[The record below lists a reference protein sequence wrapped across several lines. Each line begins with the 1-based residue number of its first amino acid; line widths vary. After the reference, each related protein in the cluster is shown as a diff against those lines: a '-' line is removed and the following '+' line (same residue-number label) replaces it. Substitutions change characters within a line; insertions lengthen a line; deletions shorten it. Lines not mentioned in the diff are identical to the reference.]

1 MGAGHANFGARAR
14 ASGRTFHALDPSRRE
29 ARMNSFRALLDFG
42 RLSAH
47 DLLWPG
53 QSRDSCIQP
62 LDAHLLAALKWLCLA
77 QDVHGT
83 GGFSYGYSA
92 RGGWREPYR
101 ETTGYIIPTFLR
113 AAARLERPD
122 LKTRAFRAADW
133 LISVQNRD
141 GSICN
146 PHFGSGGIVFDTGQ
160 VLFGFVSAY
169 RSSGEQKY
177 LNAALRAGDW
187 LAGIADAD
195 GLWTQSEHFDTAH
208 VYNTRTAWAL
218 LTLDEIANNANYNRV
233 ARANLDWALSNQ
245 LESGLFSNAAFH
257 KGDSPYTHN
266 ISYTICGLQES
277 GWLLE
282 DKKYCDAA
290 RKAADACLRLMRSDG
305 SIPGQISPDAMRLAR
320 YTCLTGNC
328 QLAIVWSRLF
338 GKSGDTAYQEAAR
351 QSLAFVIR
359 HQDMGDAPPSVVG
372 AIAGSFPI
380 WGRYAPLSFPNWA
393 TKFFVDAA
401 LLQRSWSQPV
411 SPQRATILNADF
423 DCVSMER

>member
-1 MGAGHANFGARAR
+1 MGWGNAMVSGNARAGARTSR
-14 ASGRTFHALDPSRRE
+14 ALRE
-29 ARMNSFRALLDFG
+29 SPEREGMNSLRALWDFG
-42 RLSAH
+42 RLSVH

-53 QSRDSCIQP
+53 QSRGSSVQP
-62 LDAHLLAALKWLCLA
+62 LEAHLVAALKWLCLA
-77 QDVHGT
+77 QDVNGT

-113 AAARLERPD
+113 AAAQLARPD

-146 PHFGSGGIVFDTGQ
+146 PRYGSAGLVFDTGQ

-169 RSSGEQKY
+169 RNSGEQRY
-177 LNAALRAGDW
+177 LEAALRAGDW

-195 GLWTQSEHFDTAH
+195 GLWTRSEHFDTAH

-218 LTLDEIANNANYNRV
+218 LTLNKIANNANYARI

-245 LESGLFSNAAFH
+245 VESGLFSNAAFH
-257 KGDSPYTHN
+257 KGARPYTHN
-266 ISYTICGLQES
+266 ISYSICGLQES
-277 GWLLE
+277 GWLLGE
-282 DKKYCDAA
+282 ARYCDAA
-290 RKAADACLRLMRSDG
+290 RKAADACLRLMRPNG
-305 SIPGQISPDAMRLAR
+305 SIPGQISPDAKSLAR

-328 QLAIVWSRLF
+328 QLSIVWSRLF
-338 GKSGDTAYQEAAR
+338 GKSGDNAYQRAAR
-351 QSLAFVIR
+351 QSLAFVMR
-359 HQDMGDAPPSVVG
+359 HQRMDDAPSSAVG

-393 TKFFVDAA
+393 AKFFVDAA
-401 LLQRSWSQPV
+401 LLQRRWAV
-411 SPQRATILNADF
+411 S
-423 DCVSMER
+423 